1 MCARRLLRV
10 RTQTDTEARTREAR
24 LVPSLVPY
32 ALDGEQL
39 WRASLSDL
47 LICWCPFK
55 YFGGYLILSP
65 LFEDLESKISIQSSW
80 RRINWFTL
88 ARHSIWDNVCSHL
101 RAAMI
106 YSLWRNHFPS
116 PGSTWWKVLI
126 EVSWVPVASSD
137 RVVSLQD
144 AGMWGQSWFTHP
156 AHVVFHFQTLT
167 LPGLEMLNNNKWN
180 PPLSSLK
187 ETLGLQLIIEVL
199 LGSPF
204 WALQF
209 IPSSFFLAVLNNCD
223 YVVKSRDQKD
233 DLGEM
238 LVHIISIISG
248 SQSLVNDNYLCNPS
262 RYKVNTD
269 TSARIITWYFGKW
282 WITITTT
289 LHMYSTPV

>member
-106 YSLWRNHFPS
+106 YSLWRDHFPS

-156 AHVVFHFQTLT
+156 AMLFFISRL
-167 LPGLEMLNNNKWN
+167 LPCQGWR
-180 PPLSSLK
+180 
-187 ETLGLQLIIEVL
+187 
-199 LGSPF
+199 
-204 WALQF
+204 
-209 IPSSFFLAVLNNCD
+209 C
-223 YVVKSRDQKD
+223 
-233 DLGEM
+233 
-238 LVHIISIISG
+238 
-248 SQSLVNDNYLCNPS
+248 
-262 RYKVNTD
+262 
-269 TSARIITWYFGKW
+269 
-282 WITITTT
+282 
-289 LHMYSTPV
+289 